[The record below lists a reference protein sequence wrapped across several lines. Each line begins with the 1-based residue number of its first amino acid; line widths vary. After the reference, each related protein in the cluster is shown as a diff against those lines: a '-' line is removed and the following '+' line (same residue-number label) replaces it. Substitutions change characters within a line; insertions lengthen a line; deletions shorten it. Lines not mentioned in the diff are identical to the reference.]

1 MHNYEKIFIVN
12 PIHGLVNKE
21 TFKKNIFTHTKYHLN
36 QFGVL

>member
-1 MHNYEKIFIVN
+1 MKKNLYVN

-21 TFKKNIFTHTKYHLN
+21 TFKKNVFAHHKYHLN